1 MTAQT
6 LERPPVGAEP
16 NMAYAAAALAE
27 DYSQDTDLPLRYAYT
42 WHHLNRGRYAE
53 QALRQGKLVCAD
65 PIDGTLRSAVG
76 AHVLCGD
83 WLGIVYHFEGVEP
96 FWLVT
101 SSFDQA
107 KLGLYLPRRETF
119 IAGAVAP
126 NWVTIGHDA
135 VRSQLRLAATAEPW
149 AGPVKPEASVLY
161 LGFCNNLGHA
171 MWNDLSGLEAAV
183 DAGMLGRIAAVVAG
197 PHTFF
202 PVEALFPELA
212 AAGVPVI
219 RRPKGAPPCVLHD
232 AASLPLR
239 VSGNRI
245 TRSLR
250 RRIVAWALQTEH
262 ASLAQ
267 LAPLN
272 GPGLNLWCNLRQH
285 NKCWVDQVEGLVALA
300 KVFASALKGQPV
312 RLMLD
317 GTHDTAAMA
326 SRLADALDGLVEVV
340 DATQVPLSRTVVMC
354 GLVDLHVCVVGSGL
368 TLPHWVMGRRGVAHG
383 NRPHLGQ
390 QSFWNNVSEG
400 THDVDFVPM
409 DAVQDL
415 DGPLTPDPSYVNYRL
430 DVQAV
435 LNLLDTRFRQ
445 LDTGPRRSGFQQ
457 MLALATQGR
466 YSDAA
471 ERLIN
476 V

>member
-1 MTAQT
+1 MTAEV
-6 LERPPVGAEP
+6 LERPTAMAEI
-16 NMAYAAAALAE
+16 NMAHAAAALAE
-27 DYSQDTDLPLRYAYT
+27 DYAQDADLPLRYAYT
-42 WHHLNRGRYAE
+42 WQHLNRGRYAE
-53 QALRQGKLVCAD
+53 QVLRRGPLRCVD
-65 PIDGTLRSAVG
+65 PIDGTLRSATS

-83 WLGIVYHFEGVEP
+83 WLGIIYHFEGVEP

-107 KLGLYLPRRETF
+107 KLGLYLPRREVF
-119 IAGAVAP
+119 IAGPVDP

-135 VRSQLRLAATAEPW
+135 VRSHLRLAATAEPW
-149 AGPVKPEASVLY
+149 TGPVKPEASVLY
-161 LGFCNNLGHA
+161 LGFCNNLGHT

-183 DAGMLGRIAAVVAG
+183 DAGMLDRVAAVVAG

-202 PVEALFPELA
+202 PVDALFPELA

-219 RRPKGAPPCVLHD
+219 RRPKDAPPCVRHD

-239 VSGNRI
+239 LTSNRI

-250 RRIVAWALQTEH
+250 RRIVAWALQAEQ
-262 ASLAQ
+262 ASLAS

-285 NKCWVDQVEGLVALA
+285 NKTWVDQVDGLVALA
-300 KVFASALKGQPV
+300 KVFAGALKGQPV
-312 RLMLD
+312 RLLLD
-317 GTHDTAAMA
+317 GTRDTAP
-326 SRLADALDGLVEVV
+326 LAARIAEALSGQVDVV

-354 GLVDLHVCVVGSGL
+354 GLVDLHLCVVGSGL

-409 DAVQDL
+409 DAVQDM
-415 DGPLTPDPSYVNYRL
+415 DGPLTHDPSYVNYRL

-435 LNLLDTRFRQ
+435 LSLLETRFRQ

-457 MLALATQGR
+457 MLALVAQGR
-466 YSDAA
+466 LGDAA